1 MVGQA
6 HLIPQRSAS
15 LHVLAQPHLGRQ
27 LAARPALLQ
36 EDLLAARCRRG
47 VEEVVVAKVFC
58 LPGRKARACGPA
70 QDGWARERAAESSEL
85 RRLYSLLAGS
95 NSRVPIDRCQAP
107 KTSSAWWSS
116 CEYRQWGGKCA
127 SNCAAACGTRI
138 FDSFFAALLDLL
150 EVGAAELEAEAR
162 RARLERQRIQDRR
175 KALI

>member
-58 LPGRKARACGPA
+58 LPGRKARARGPA
-70 QDGWARERAAESSEL
+70 QDGWARERAAEQRAEEVVLSALRVEL
-85 RRLYSLLAGS
+85 ASADRLPPGS
-95 NSRVPIDRCQAP
+95 KNV
-107 KTSSAWWSS
+107 
-116 CEYRQWGGKCA
+116 
-127 SNCAAACGTRI
+127 
-138 FDSFFAALLDLL
+138 
-150 EVGAAELEAEAR
+150 
-162 RARLERQRIQDRR
+162 
-175 KALI
+175 

>member
-58 LPGRKARACGPA
+58 LPGRAEGPFTA
-70 QDGWARERAAESSEL
+70 SRDSPREKRQELRLELVVCGWAVGGTVGCFLIRQLAFPIGVNTVNRE
-85 RRLYSLLAGS
+85 GI
-95 NSRVPIDRCQAP
+95 P
-107 KTSSAWWSS
+107 
-116 CEYRQWGGKCA
+116 
-127 SNCAAACGTRI
+127 
-138 FDSFFAALLDLL
+138 SFPT
-150 EVGAAELEAEAR
+150 
-162 RARLERQRIQDRR
+162 
-175 KALI
+175 